1 MEANGDDKTIFTLSE
16 LTGAVRDTLE
26 ATFPETY
33 WVRVETS
40 DVRVNAASG
49 HCYLEFIEKN
59 PKTNQLVAKA
69 RGSIWAKV
77 FRMLKPYFEMETG
90 QTFTSGL
97 KVLVKVTIEFHEL
110 YGFSLNVVDID
121 PTYTIGD
128 MARKRQEIIR
138 QLQADGVFTLNKEL
152 TFPDFPTRI
161 AVITS
166 PTAAGYEDF
175 LNQLLHNQAGYPF
188 YPKLFPALMQGEK
201 TEESVIAAL
210 ERIDA
215 CREYFDVVVIAL
227 NKAVKDEII
236 PTNPAHKINYKD
248 RPQQGEA
255 TKQYLTFE
263 EVKALV
269 ATPCKYEVLKQAFLF
284 ACFCGLRYSDIKW
297 LEWGKIQKIKSGEM
311 QVEIKQQK
319 TGEPL
324 YLPLSANALQWLPE
338 RGLAKDS
345 DKVFALPHVS
355 TVEKFLPIWAKDAGI
370 NKHITLHVSR
380 HIKSSYPLKTRNLQR
395 LSA

>member
-1 MEANGDDKTIFTLSE
+1 MKKTLSTQAKEPIRLRSKKLANGNLFLYLDFYRDGKREYEFLKLYLVPEKTKADKIKNEETLRTANAIKAQKIVALQNEEHGFT
-16 LTGAVRDTLE
+16 V
-26 ATFPETY
+26 
-33 WVRVETS
+33 
-40 DVRVNAASG
+40 SG
-49 HCYLEFIEKN
+49 KSKIKFIDFMVVQAKN
-59 PKTNQLVAKA
+59 YEE
-69 RGSIWAKV
+69 RGSYAYAQSIRNSIYHLRKYKGDA
-77 FRMLKPYFEMETG
+77 
-90 QTFTSGL
+90 
-97 KVLVKVTIEFHEL
+97 VTL
-110 YGFSLNVVDID
+110 RQVDKA
-121 PTYTIGD
+121 Y
-128 MARKRQEIIR
+128 
-138 QLQADGVFTLNKEL
+138 LL
-152 TFPDFPTRI
+152 
-161 AVITS
+161 
-166 PTAAGYEDF
+166 GYIDF
-175 LNQLLHNQAGYPF
+175 LNTTGGKYNKSLSDAA
-188 YPKLFPALMQGEK
+188 KAL
-201 TEESVIAAL
+201 
-210 ERIDA
+210 
-215 CREYFDVVVIAL
+215 YFDVVVIAL

-370 NKHITLHVSR
+370 NKHITFHVSR
-380 HIKSSYPLKTRNLQR
+380 HTNATLMLYFGADIYTVSKLLGHTNVKTTQIYAKIVDESKRKAVNLIPEIKI
-395 LSA
+395 

>member
-1 MEANGDDKTIFTLSE
+1 MKKTLSTQAKE
-16 LTGAVRDTLE
+16 PIRLRTKKLSNGNLSLYLDFYRDGKRGYEFLKLYLVPEKTKADKILNDETLRTANAIKAQKIVALQNEEHGFTVSNKSKVR
-26 ATFPETY
+26 
-33 WVRVETS
+33 
-40 DVRVNAASG
+40 
-49 HCYLEFIEKN
+49 FIDFM
-59 PKTNQLVAKA
+59 VAQA
-69 RGSIWAKV
+69 ENYEERGSYAYAQSIRNSIYHLRKYKGDA
-77 FRMLKPYFEMETG
+77 
-90 QTFTSGL
+90 
-97 KVLVKVTIEFHEL
+97 VTL
-110 YGFSLNVVDID
+110 RQVDKA
-121 PTYTIGD
+121 Y
-128 MARKRQEIIR
+128 
-138 QLQADGVFTLNKEL
+138 LL
-152 TFPDFPTRI
+152 
-161 AVITS
+161 
-166 PTAAGYEDF
+166 GYIDF
-175 LNQLLHNQAGYPF
+175 LNTTGGKYNKPLSDAA
-188 YPKLFPALMQGEK
+188 KAL
-201 TEESVIAAL
+201 
-210 ERIDA
+210 
-215 CREYFDVVVIAL
+215 YFDVVVIAL

-284 ACFCGLRYSDIKW
+284 ACFCGLRYSDIKG

-338 RGLAKDS
+338 RRTAKDN

-370 NKHITLHVSR
+370 NKHITFHVSR
-380 HIKSSYPLKTRNLQR
+380 HTNATLMLSFGADIYTVSKLLGHTNVKTTQIYAKIVDENKRKAVNLIPEI
-395 LSA
+395 

>member
-1 MEANGDDKTIFTLSE
+1 MKKTLSTQAKE
-16 LTGAVRDTLE
+16 PIRLRTKKLSNGNLSLYLDFYRDGKREYEFLKLYLVPEKTKADKIKNEETLRT
-26 ATFPETY
+26 A
-33 WVRVETS
+33 
-40 DVRVNAASG
+40 NAIKAQKIVALQNEEHG
-49 HCYLEFIEKN
+49 FIVCSKS
-59 PKTNQLVAKA
+59 KIKFIDFMVAQA
-69 RGSIWAKV
+69 ENYEERGSYAYAQSIRNSIYHLRKYKGDA
-77 FRMLKPYFEMETG
+77 
-90 QTFTSGL
+90 
-97 KVLVKVTIEFHEL
+97 VTL
-110 YGFSLNVVDID
+110 RQVDKA
-121 PTYTIGD
+121 Y
-128 MARKRQEIIR
+128 
-138 QLQADGVFTLNKEL
+138 LL
-152 TFPDFPTRI
+152 
-161 AVITS
+161 
-166 PTAAGYEDF
+166 GYIDF
-175 LNQLLHNQAGYPF
+175 LNTTGGKYNKPLSDAA
-188 YPKLFPALMQGEK
+188 KAL
-201 TEESVIAAL
+201 
-210 ERIDA
+210 
-215 CREYFDVVVIAL
+215 YFDVVVIAL

-263 EVKALV
+263 EVKSLV

-284 ACFCGLRYSDIKW
+284 ACFCGLRYSDIKG

-370 NKHITLHVSR
+370 NKHITFHVSR
-380 HIKSSYPLKTRNLQR
+380 HTNATLMLSFGADIYTVSKLLGHTNVKTTQIYAKIVDENKRKAVNLIPEI
-395 LSA
+395 

>member
-1 MEANGDDKTIFTLSE
+1 MKKTLSTQAKEPIRLRSKKLANGNLSLYLDFYRDGKREYEFLKLYLVPEKTKADKILNDETLRTANAIKAQKIVALQNEEHGFTVS
-16 LTGAVRDTLE
+16 
-26 ATFPETY
+26 
-33 WVRVETS
+33 S
-40 DVRVNAASG
+40 KSKIK
-49 HCYLEFIEKN
+49 FIDFM
-59 PKTNQLVAKA
+59 VAQA
-69 RGSIWAKV
+69 ENYEERGSYAYAQSIRNSIYHLRKYKGDAV
-77 FRMLKPYFEMETG
+77 TLK
-90 QTFTSGL
+90 Q
-97 KVLVKVTIEFHEL
+97 
-110 YGFSLNVVDID
+110 VDKA
-121 PTYTIGD
+121 Y
-128 MARKRQEIIR
+128 
-138 QLQADGVFTLNKEL
+138 LL
-152 TFPDFPTRI
+152 
-161 AVITS
+161 
-166 PTAAGYEDF
+166 GYIDF
-175 LNQLLHNQAGYPF
+175 LNTTGGKYNKPLSDAA
-188 YPKLFPALMQGEK
+188 KAL
-201 TEESVIAAL
+201 
-210 ERIDA
+210 
-215 CREYFDVVVIAL
+215 YFDVVVIAL

-284 ACFCGLRYSDIKW
+284 ACFCGLRYSDIKG

-338 RGLAKDS
+338 RGTDKDS

-370 NKHITLHVSR
+370 NKHITFHVSR
-380 HIKSSYPLKTRNLQR
+380 HTNATLMLSFGADIYTVSKLLGHTNVKTTQIYAKIVDENKRKAVNLIPEI
-395 LSA
+395 

>member
-1 MEANGDDKTIFTLSE
+1 MKKTLSTQAKE
-16 LTGAVRDTLE
+16 PIRLRTKKLSNGNLSLYLDFYRDGKREYEFLKLYLV
-26 ATFPETY
+26 PE
-33 WVRVETS
+33 
-40 DVRVNAASG
+40 
-49 HCYLEFIEKN
+49 K
-59 PKTNQLVAKA
+59 AKA
-69 RGSIWAKV
+69 DKIKNEETLRTANAIKAQKIVALQNEEHGFIVCSKSKIKFIDFMVAQAENYEERGSYAYAQSIRNSIYHLRKYKGDA
-77 FRMLKPYFEMETG
+77 
-90 QTFTSGL
+90 
-97 KVLVKVTIEFHEL
+97 VTL
-110 YGFSLNVVDID
+110 RQVDKA
-121 PTYTIGD
+121 Y
-128 MARKRQEIIR
+128 
-138 QLQADGVFTLNKEL
+138 LL
-152 TFPDFPTRI
+152 
-161 AVITS
+161 
-166 PTAAGYEDF
+166 GYIDF
-175 LNQLLHNQAGYPF
+175 LNTTGGKYNKPLSDAA
-188 YPKLFPALMQGEK
+188 KAL
-201 TEESVIAAL
+201 
-210 ERIDA
+210 
-215 CREYFDVVVIAL
+215 YFDVVVIAL

-284 ACFCGLRYSDIKW
+284 ACFCGLRYSDIKG

-311 QVEIKQQK
+311 QVEINQKK

-370 NKHITLHVSR
+370 NKHITFHVSR
-380 HIKSSYPLKTRNLQR
+380 HTNATLMLSFGADIYTVSKLLGHTNVKTTQIYAKIVDENKRKAVNLIPEI
-395 LSA
+395 

>member
-1 MEANGDDKTIFTLSE
+1 MKKTLSTQAKEPIRLRSKKLANGNLFLYLDFYRDGKREYEFLKLYLVPEKTKADKIKNEETLRTANAIKAQKIVALQNEEHGFT
-16 LTGAVRDTLE
+16 V
-26 ATFPETY
+26 
-33 WVRVETS
+33 
-40 DVRVNAASG
+40 SG
-49 HCYLEFIEKN
+49 KSKIKFIDFMVVQAKN
-59 PKTNQLVAKA
+59 YEE
-69 RGSIWAKV
+69 RGSYAYAQSIRNSIYHLRKYKGDA
-77 FRMLKPYFEMETG
+77 
-90 QTFTSGL
+90 
-97 KVLVKVTIEFHEL
+97 VTL
-110 YGFSLNVVDID
+110 RQVDKA
-121 PTYTIGD
+121 Y
-128 MARKRQEIIR
+128 
-138 QLQADGVFTLNKEL
+138 LL
-152 TFPDFPTRI
+152 
-161 AVITS
+161 
-166 PTAAGYEDF
+166 GYIDF
-175 LNQLLHNQAGYPF
+175 LNTTGGKYNKSLSDAA
-188 YPKLFPALMQGEK
+188 KAL
-201 TEESVIAAL
+201 
-210 ERIDA
+210 
-215 CREYFDVVVIAL
+215 YFDVVVIAL

-370 NKHITLHVSR
+370 NKHITFHDKELTKIVSLTGNDLETSGLLYSAMFC
-380 HIKSSYPLKTRNLQR
+380 INQKNAFLICKSNVFLPYNQSYSSEK
-395 LSA
+395 

>member
-1 MEANGDDKTIFTLSE
+1 MKKTLSTQAKE
-16 LTGAVRDTLE
+16 PIRLRTKKLSNGNLSLYLDFYRDGKREYEFLKLYLVPEKTKADKIKNEETLRT
-26 ATFPETY
+26 A
-33 WVRVETS
+33 
-40 DVRVNAASG
+40 NAIKAQKIVALQNEEHG
-49 HCYLEFIEKN
+49 FIVCSKS
-59 PKTNQLVAKA
+59 KIKFIDFMVAQA
-69 RGSIWAKV
+69 ENYEERGSYAYAQSIRNSIYHLRKYKGDA
-77 FRMLKPYFEMETG
+77 
-90 QTFTSGL
+90 
-97 KVLVKVTIEFHEL
+97 VTL
-110 YGFSLNVVDID
+110 RQVDKA
-121 PTYTIGD
+121 Y
-128 MARKRQEIIR
+128 
-138 QLQADGVFTLNKEL
+138 LL
-152 TFPDFPTRI
+152 
-161 AVITS
+161 
-166 PTAAGYEDF
+166 GYIDF
-175 LNQLLHNQAGYPF
+175 LNTTGGKYNKSLSDAA
-188 YPKLFPALMQGEK
+188 KAL
-201 TEESVIAAL
+201 
-210 ERIDA
+210 
-215 CREYFDVVVIAL
+215 YFDVVVIAL

-284 ACFCGLRYSDIKW
+284 ACFCGLRYSDIKG

-338 RGLAKDS
+338 RGTDKDS

-370 NKHITLHVSR
+370 NKHITFHVSR
-380 HIKSSYPLKTRNLQR
+380 HTNATLMLSFGADIYTVSKLLGHTNVKTTQIYAKIVDENKRKAVNLIPEI
-395 LSA
+395 

>member
-1 MEANGDDKTIFTLSE
+1 MKKTLSTQAKE
-16 LTGAVRDTLE
+16 PIRLRTKKLSNGNLSLYLDFYRDGKREYEFLKLYLVPEKTKADKIKNEETLRT
-26 ATFPETY
+26 A
-33 WVRVETS
+33 
-40 DVRVNAASG
+40 NAIKAQKIVALQNEEHG
-49 HCYLEFIEKN
+49 FIVCSKS
-59 PKTNQLVAKA
+59 KIKFIDFMVAQA
-69 RGSIWAKV
+69 ENYEERGSYAYAQSIRNSIYHLRKYKGDA
-77 FRMLKPYFEMETG
+77 
-90 QTFTSGL
+90 
-97 KVLVKVTIEFHEL
+97 VTL
-110 YGFSLNVVDID
+110 RQVDKAYLI
-121 PTYTIGD
+121 
-128 MARKRQEIIR
+128 
-138 QLQADGVFTLNKEL
+138 
-152 TFPDFPTRI
+152 
-161 AVITS
+161 
-166 PTAAGYEDF
+166 DF
-175 LNQLLHNQAGYPF
+175 LNTTGGKYNKSLSDAA
-188 YPKLFPALMQGEK
+188 KAL
-201 TEESVIAAL
+201 
-210 ERIDA
+210 
-215 CREYFDVVVIAL
+215 YFDVVVIAL

-284 ACFCGLRYSDIKW
+284 ACFCGLRYSDIKG

-370 NKHITLHVSR
+370 NKHITFHVSR
-380 HIKSSYPLKTRNLQR
+380 HTNATLMLSFGADIYTVSKLLGHTNVKTTQIYAKIVDENKRKAVNLIPEI
-395 LSA
+395 